1 MLAHMPRHAALPGRW
16 AIAWAL
22 ALLLAVGGCASM
34 RPSYPPDS
42 PETARARSELVV
54 TALNFVDVDYKWG
67 GNSAEEGFDCS
78 GFTRHVYQTV
88 GGIALPRSAE
98 QQAAAAG
105 FRSVAL
111 HELAPGDLVFFDT
124 TSRRFS
130 HVGIYVGD
138 GRFVHAPRT
147 GAQVRMDNMRSSWW
161 ASRYAGARRS
171 VLL

>member
-1 MLAHMPRHAALPGRW
+1 MLATMQRGATSTRFGLS
-16 AIAWAL
+16 L
-22 ALLLAVGGCASM
+22 AVLLAVAGCAST
-34 RPSYPPDS
+34 RPPEAS
-42 PETARARSELVV
+42 PEVARARSELVV

-78 GFTRHVYQTV
+78 GFTRHVYQAI

-98 QQAAAAG
+98 DQASAPG

-124 TSRRFS
+124 SNRKFS

-147 GAQVRMDNMRSSWW
+147 GAQVRMETMRSSYW
-161 ASRYAGARRS
+161 ASRYTGARRS
-171 VLL
+171 VRL

>member
-1 MLAHMPRHAALPGRW
+1 MPRRAGPPRRWGHALT
-16 AIAWAL
+16 L
-22 ALLLAVGGCASM
+22 ALLLAAAGCAST
-34 RPSYPPDS
+34 RPPDS
-42 PETARARSELVV
+42 PEIARARSELVV
-54 TALNFVDVDYKWG
+54 TALNFIDVDYKWG

-98 QQAAAAG
+98 QQAAAPG
-105 FRSVAL
+105 FRHVAL

-147 GAQVRMDNMRSSWW
+147 GAQVRVENMRSSWW
-161 ASRYAGARRS
+161 ASRFAGARRS
-171 VLL
+171 VRL